1 MRNVFFTPSIVPSD
15 FDQTVYLVL
24 DDFGDLGQVWR
35 ETPADQA
42 DLESVITD
50 LMSGQYRD
58 PVRVIS
64 FNVSNHFASDVSA
77 DIAQEMQRRADLNF
91 NDLPSALDHFVARH
105 TSRDRQL
112 ALRLI

>member
-1 MRNVFFTPSIVPSD
+1 M
-15 FDQTVYLVL
+15 L

-35 ETPADQA
+35 ETPADQS
-42 DLESVITD
+42 DLESVIGD

-77 DIAQEMQRRADLNF
+77 DIAHELQRRADMAF
-91 NDLPSALDHFVARH
+91 NDLPSALDHFVTRH
-105 TSRDRQL
+105 TGKDRQL